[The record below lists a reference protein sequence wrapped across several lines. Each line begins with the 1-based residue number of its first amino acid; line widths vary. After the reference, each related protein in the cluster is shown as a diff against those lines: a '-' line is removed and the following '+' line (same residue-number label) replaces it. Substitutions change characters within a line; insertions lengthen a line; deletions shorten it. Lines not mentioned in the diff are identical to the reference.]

1 MKISDIKIGERHRKD
16 MGDLAALA
24 ESIKT
29 EGLLQPVGVTEDN
42 ELVFGLR
49 RLTACRDILGWY
61 AIEHRVVNVTSIVN
75 GEYAENE
82 MRKAFTMTER
92 VAILKTIETVGEG
105 KRTDLISQDIRLS
118 RTEAARRAGFES
130 PMTAWRAEKIVEDAP
145 DLAEKV
151 DRGEIKITT
160 AFTQADREGRIK
172 RERAPRSTKK
182 DAKPKRINPPMISLG
197 TLPTGVD
204 IGQPAEGFANV
215 GERLAWREKVGAKVV
230 LHPLRIKQLMEDK
243 EVVEQIGT
251 ALAILERS
259 PEFVQFQESL
269 ERMLKYRRPENSK
282 EPGDKINFVKSARGA
297 RASVVERLEGAISKL
312 EGYRVLLGRDNE
324 PQADRGRDREQAP

>member
-61 AIEHRVVNVTSIVN
+61 AIDHRVVNVTSIVN

-82 MRKAFTMTER
+82 MRKEFTMTER
-92 VAILKTIETVGEG
+92 VAILTTIETRGEG
-105 KRTDLISQDIRLS
+105 KWRGNQYTVGTISNEIVPTKEGAIRQ
-118 RTEAARRAGFES
+118 AGFINTTE
-130 PMTAWRAEKIVEDAP
+130 AWRAQRITEDAP
-145 DLAEKV
+145 DLAEQV
-151 DRGEIKITT
+151 DQGKMKLNT
-160 AFTQADREGRIK
+160 AFAQADREGRIK
-172 RERAPRSTKK
+172 RTRAPKGTKK
-182 DAKPKRINPPMISLG
+182 EVKSKRINPPTISLG

-204 IGQPAEGFANV
+204 IGQPAEGFADV
-215 GERLAWREKVGAKVV
+215 GERLAWRESVGAKVV
-230 LHPLRIKQLMEDK
+230 LHPIRLKRLMQDR

-259 PEFVQFQESL
+259 SEFDQFQESL
-269 ERMLKYRRPENSK
+269 DRMLKYKRPENSK
-282 EPGDKINFVKSARGA
+282 EPGDKINFVKLAREA
-297 RASVVERLEGAISKL
+297 RESIVERLEGAISKL
-312 EGYRVLLGRDNE
+312 EGYRVLLSKNDE
-324 PQADRGRDREQAP
+324 PQANRG

>member
-1 MKISDIKIGERHRKD
+1 M
-16 MGDLAALA
+16 
-24 ESIKT
+24 
-29 EGLLQPVGVTEDN
+29 VT
-42 ELVFGLR
+42 
-49 RLTACRDILGWY
+49 
-61 AIEHRVVNVTSIVN
+61 
-75 GEYAENE
+75 
-82 MRKAFTMTER
+82 
-92 VAILKTIETVGEG
+92 
-105 KRTDLISQDIRLS
+105 
-118 RTEAARRAGFES
+118 ARRA
-130 PMTAWRAEKIVEDAP
+130 EKVVEYAP

-151 DRGEIKITT
+151 DRGEIALNT
-160 AFTQADREGRIK
+160 AFDKAVKEGLINQEK
-172 RERAPRSTKK
+172 KQGTKK
-182 DAKPKRINPPMISLG
+182 NTKSKRINPPTISLG

-204 IGQPAEGFANV
+204 IGQPAEGFATV

-269 ERMLKYRRPENSK
+269 DRMLKYRRPENSK

>member
-29 EGLLQPVGVTEDN
+29 EGLLHPVGVTEDN

-61 AIEHRVVNVTSIVN
+61 AVDVRVVNVTDIVN

-82 MRKAFTMTER
+82 MRKEFTMTER
-92 VAILKTIETVGEG
+92 VAILKTIETLG
-105 KRTDLISQDIRLS
+105 KGGDRRSDQYSVQSIDLVTKDK
-118 RTEAARRAGFES
+118 AVKMAGFS
-130 PMTAWRAEKIVEDAP
+130 STSRAWYAERVTEDAP

-151 DRGEIKITT
+151 DRGEITLDK
-160 AFTQADREGRIK
+160 AFAQADQEGLIK
-172 RERAPRSTKK
+172 RKEKPRTKRN
-182 DAKPKRINPPMISLG
+182 AKSKRINPPTISLG
-197 TLPTGVD
+197 TLPSGVD

-215 GERLAWREKVGAKVV
+215 GERLAWRESVGAKVV
-230 LHPLRIKQLMEDK
+230 LHPLRLKRLMQDR

-259 PEFVQFQESL
+259 SEFDQFQESL
-269 ERMLKYRRPENSK
+269 DRMLKYKRPENSK
-282 EPGDKINFVKSARGA
+282 EPGDRINFVKLAREA
-297 RASVVERLEGAISKL
+297 RSSIIGRLESAISKL
-312 EGYRVLLGRDNE
+312 EGYRVLLSKNDE
-324 PQADRGRDREQAP
+324 PQADRG